1 MIYISIQHIILGVSV
16 KTCSTVLVKAP
27 HDHNIFNF
35 VLELDPIMFKKTI
48 LKIKH
53 WRVEKKSTAKLG
65 KGYQYKCTIGTKL
78 FRVELGTTKIRMI
91 YCCIKKIRVIR
102 HVSLRHRYP
111 LPSLAVDTETDHVS

>member
-1 MIYISIQHIILGVSV
+1 MSV

-65 KGYQYKCTIGTKL
+65 KGYLC
-78 FRVELGTTKIRMI
+78 
-91 YCCIKKIRVIR
+91 
-102 HVSLRHRYP
+102 LREEN
-111 LPSLAVDTETDHVS
+111 SSTEDSQKWLRSPRSEGGEQFYRG